1 MGSFCVLA
9 KFVFWF
15 SMHSAFRL
23 QAWGGLVAVKVK
35 IIFNDTH
42 QGPSRCKPGRF
53 LSTHLNQNNSVREG
67 VQKKLRFYLGLC
79 PKLWV
84 GGGQES

>member
-23 QAWGGLVAVKVK
+23 QAWGGLVGVKGK

-67 VQKKLRFYLGLC
+67 VQKYYGFIG
-79 PKLWV
+79 WV
-84 GGGQES
+84 GVK